1 MTLKDLTH
9 RPTLPFTISA
19 VDADIT
25 VDSYTSSSGF
35 AQYLVTFFFNG
46 CIPSHQTD
54 ICQLFS
60 FDLCNVVSK
69 EKFS

>member
-35 AQYLVTFFFNG
+35 AQYLVTFFLMGASLLTKLTFASYFPL
-46 CIPSHQTD
+46 ISAM
-54 ICQLFS
+54 
-60 FDLCNVVSK
+60 
-69 EKFS
+69 